1 MKNKFITSPYTE
13 DGEIGIQRFSITYC
27 QNADTND
34 NPDNIQ
40 ELTLEV
46 SDVPCDEEYPF
57 YYNMSIKGHWSFNDP
72 EEIVEIIKDFEKRL
86 KVSKNGM

>member
-1 MKNKFITSPYTE
+1 MTKIVTTPYVK
-13 DGEIGIQRFSITYC
+13 DNEIGICNFSVTYC

-46 SDVPCDEEYPF
+46 SDVPCDEPCPF
-57 YYNMSIKGHWSFNDP
+57 YYNMSIKGHWSFDDP
-72 EEIVEIIKDFEKRL
+72 QEIINIINDFEKRL
-86 KVSKNGM
+86 KTL